1 VLQNIEEPQTSTS
14 LPVVTIFVRHSEGC
28 KYQGDE
34 SCKRCDCRK
43 HLRWT
48 ANGVQYRR
56 ATKVRT
62 WADAER
68 YRQNLLDQVAAGNTA
83 PVPTAAQT
91 IHSLVE
97 VFVISKRTQ
106 KIGDTTVKRHE
117 RELKRLADFLADNG
131 IFTPVGINATVL
143 YKFRDRWPKLYPA
156 SSTQR
161 EAQQRI
167 RQFLRF
173 LHDEGHIQKLPRL
186 TPIKVDQQPT
196 MPLDA
201 KQYKALL
208 AAIPKAFEHE
218 KLAQRMGAVVRL
230 MRHSGLAIMDAV
242 TLKRDSL
249 VFDKKKN
256 LYRVVTNRQKT
267 GTHVSVVIPND
278 VAKEVLAVANGNPEY
293 VFWNNQGGQKK
304 TVVKDY
310 QKDFRRLFLA
320 AGLGNFKSHSL
331 RDTFSVDL
339 LQRGVPIEE
348 VSKLLGHSSTKVTE
362 KHYAPWVK
370 GRQDRLDEIMLS
382 VIGQKGAAKL

>member
-1 VLQNIEEPQTSTS
+1 MNAPSNV
-14 LPVVTIFVRHSEGC
+14 PVITIFVRHANHC

-34 SCKRCDCRK
+34 TCKRCDCRK

-56 ATKVRT
+56 SAKTRS
-62 WADAER
+62 WAEAEHQKR
-68 YRQNLLDQVAAGNTA
+68 HLIEQLSAGNAAVTPSAA
-83 PVPTAAQT
+83 PT

-97 VFVISKRTQ
+97 VFVMSKESQR
-106 KIGDTTVKRHE
+106 IGQTTVQRHR
-117 RELKRLADFLADNG
+117 RELKRLADFLAENG
-131 IFTPVGINATVL
+131 IFVPAEINGAAL
-143 YKFRDRWPKLYPA
+143 YKFRDTWSTLYPA

-173 LHDEGHIQKLPRL
+173 LHDDGYLHKLPRL
-186 TPIKVDQQPT
+186 TPIKDEQDPT

-208 AAIPKAFEHE
+208 NAIPKAFEHE
-218 KLAQRMGAVVRL
+218 GLARRMRAVVRL
-230 MRHSGLAIMDAV
+230 MCHSGLAIGDAV

-256 LYRVVTNRQKT
+256 LYRIVTSRQKT
-267 GTHVSVVIPND
+267 GTHVSVLIPTD
-278 VAKEVLAVANGNPEY
+278 VAKELLSVANGNPEY
-293 VFWNNQGGQKK
+293 VLWDHRGGQKK

-320 AGLGNFKSHSL
+320 AGLGNFASHSL

-339 LQRGVPIEE
+339 LERGVPLEE

-362 KHYAPWVK
+362 KHYAPWIS
-370 GRQDRLDEIMLS
+370 GRQERLDSFMLP
-382 VIGQKGAAKL
+382 VVRGKKTNAA